1 MIAPPAGSFADAP
14 GRGPACSSC
23 RRPGQS
29 AQRTP
34 AARPP
39 QPAHR
44 QVGRPGSP
52 APSRPVPALPAAAQT
67 GCREP
72 RPTRRSARSGA
83 GGRRSPGHAFPS
95 SCDRPIWWARCRS
108 CSSGWPAWACGCLGG
123 CAARD
128 LATVPTAGLQGSS
141 RRPGAS
147 AQAAARTIRPVMAIS
162 IPSPSLLRN
171 RSTPAGDSETKRAA
185 SRSRRR
191 RRA

>member
-23 RRPGQS
+23 RRPGQP

-39 QPAHR
+39 PPAHR

-108 CSSGWPAWACGCLGG
+108 CSSGWPAWACGCPR
-123 CAARD
+123 ARQSARQTTASGRRTGNPVTVACSSLRPQKPGTVRIPGRSAHQRLTSRGQTA
-128 LATVPTAGLQGSS
+128 LATGSS
-141 RRPGAS
+141 GLAP
-147 AQAAARTIRPVMAIS
+147 QM
-162 IPSPSLLRN
+162 
-171 RSTPAGDSETKRAA
+171 
-185 SRSRRR
+185 
-191 RRA
+191 